1 MSALAELDD
10 AGRAA
15 VMMMLLDE
23 SQATQIL
30 GQLDPAEL
38 RVLGERMCALGD
50 IDPTTISRT
59 VNDFLQRA
67 EQDGMPSGDRA
78 EQVHSLMVGAVG
90 EMKAENIMR
99 SILPPQR
106 RKQSSVE
113 LARWLDPEVLANLL
127 EGEHPQAIAVLLV
140 QIDPQIA
147 ARVLHLLPVAE
158 QPQVVHRIATLGSV
172 TAEALAMLEELLD
185 RRIAAVHGSLPL
197 QMGGPAEAAEIINR
211 SGNAVE
217 KQVMSHLTKVDR
229 SLARRIEAEMFRF
242 EHLFVLDGQSMGALL
257 REVDGAV
264 LVDALKGIAEQDR
277 ECFFRAMSSRAAD
290 GVRDDIETRGRIRMA
305 EVEAAQKEI
314 IDIARRLAA
323 DGVIDFGTSGGAD
336 EYV

>member
-15 VMMMLLDE
+15 VMLMLLDE

-38 RVLGERMCALGD
+38 RVLGERMCGLGD
-50 IDPTTISRT
+50 IDPGTISHT
-59 VNDFLQRA
+59 VNDFLGRA
-67 EQDGMPSGDRA
+67 EQDGMPAGDRA
-78 EQVHSLMVGAVG
+78 DQVHSLMIGAVG
-90 EMKAENIMR
+90 EMKADNIMR
-99 SILPPQR
+99 SILPSGR

-113 LARWLDPEVLANLL
+113 LAKWLDPEVLAGLL

-147 ARVLHLLPVAE
+147 ARVLHLLPTAD
-158 QPQVVHRIATLGSV
+158 QPQVVHRIATLGAVSS
-172 TAEALAMLEELLD
+172 EALTMLEDLLD
-185 RRIAAVHGSLPL
+185 RRIAAVHGSLPM
-197 QMGGPAEAAEIINR
+197 QMGGPVEAAEIINR
-211 SGNAVE
+211 SGKAVE
-217 KQVMSHLTKVDR
+217 KQVMSHLAKVDR
-229 SLARRIEAEMFRF
+229 PLARRIEAEMFRF

-257 REVDGAV
+257 REVDGAL
-264 LVDALKGIAEQDR
+264 LVDALKGIADADR
-277 ECFFRAMSSRAAD
+277 EAFFGAMSSRAAD
-290 GVRDDIETRGRIRMA
+290 GVRDEIETRGRIKMA

-323 DGVIDFGTSGGAD
+323 DGAIDFGTGGGAE